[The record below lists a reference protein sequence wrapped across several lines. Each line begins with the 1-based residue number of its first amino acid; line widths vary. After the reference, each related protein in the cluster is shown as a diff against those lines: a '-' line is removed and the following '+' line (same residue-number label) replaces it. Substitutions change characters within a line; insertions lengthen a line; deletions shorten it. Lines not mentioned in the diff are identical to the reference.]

1 MKQIVMVVVMCVCF
15 CPSTWAEQEETV
27 SSLSKEIAAK
37 ETEKRKIDKENPCV
51 LYMEEDNTGMNI
63 KKTMDR
69 CKGKYPKG
77 VTYVNRTFFCPIHK
91 VSTPCIKSAYGPLEW
106 CKKAQLARV
115 QWSNLV
121 KKIPKT
127 EEWLMLSA
135 IRENIFSLRST
146 KSAPSLNL
154 YIGRTF
160 KPFIREATF
169 LFLKTSALAAKR
181 ISPLFATD
189 STRASMSVLQ

>member
-1 MKQIVMVVVMCVCF
+1 MKKKEGHKKDKTMKQIVMLAVVYACF

-51 LYMEEDNTGMNI
+51 LYMEEDNTGMNV

-77 VTYVNRTFFCPIHK
+77 ITYVNQTFFCPIHK
-91 VSTPCIKSAYGPLEW
+91 VSNPCIKTMYGAEW

-127 EEWLMLSA
+127 EECTTKVEA
-135 IRENIFSLRST
+135 IQERIAE
-146 KSAPSLNL
+146 
-154 YIGRTF
+154 
-160 KPFIREATF
+160 
-169 LFLKTSALAAKR
+169 LKEKIEGLKAEERQRKAEERKQKQESKAK
-181 ISPLFATD
+181 
-189 STRASMSVLQ
+189 

>member
-1 MKQIVMVVVMCVCF
+1 MLVVVCVCF

-51 LYMEEDNTGMNI
+51 VYLEEDNTGMNI

-77 VTYVNRTFFCPIHK
+77 VTYVNHTFFCPIHK
-91 VSTPCIKSAYGPLEW
+91 VDSPCIKGFYGSEW

-127 EEWLMLSA
+127 EECNAKAEA
-135 IRENIFSLRST
+135 IQESIDKLKARVEELKAEERQRKAEERRQKQAT
-146 KSAPSLNL
+146 K
-154 YIGRTF
+154 T
-160 KPFIREATF
+160 KQTT
-169 LFLKTSALAAKR
+169 KTK
-181 ISPLFATD
+181 
-189 STRASMSVLQ
+189 

>member
-1 MKQIVMVVVMCVCF
+1 MKQLMMLVAACASF
-15 CPSTWAEQEETV
+15 CHLTWADQEETV

-37 ETEKRKIDKENPCV
+37 ETEKRRIDKENPCV
-51 LYMEEDNTGMNI
+51 VYLEEDNTGMNI

-77 VTYVNRTFFCPIHK
+77 VTYVNQTFFCPIHK
-91 VSTPCIKSAYGPLEW
+91 VSSPCIKGFYGAEW

-127 EEWLMLSA
+127 EECTAKVEA
-135 IRENIFSLRST
+135 IQERIAE
-146 KSAPSLNL
+146 
-154 YIGRTF
+154 
-160 KPFIREATF
+160 
-169 LFLKTSALAAKR
+169 LKEKIEELKAEERQRKAEERKQKQESNAK
-181 ISPLFATD
+181 
-189 STRASMSVLQ
+189 